1 MFGIPL
7 ARLYFDAH
15 ATTPC
20 DPQVVEAMLPFFT
33 ERFGNAASLQHPY
46 GWDAQQA
53 VEHARQQVAEL
64 VGARLRDVIFTS
76 GATEANN
83 LALLGVVE
91 AAAAADA
98 EARPTPPEGRTT
110 TAEGRE
116 TKGGGPPTTAE
127 GRLPKSEIHV
137 VTLVTEHPA
146 VLDPCAWLET
156 QGVGVTRVPVRQ
168 DGIADLGLLAAAIT
182 PGTTLV
188 SVMAGNNEIGVVQPL
203 DEIARLAH
211 AAGAWFHTDA
221 SQAAGLVHIDM
232 AAMGIDLL
240 SCTAHKIYGPKGVG
254 ALVARRASKVP
265 LAPLHHGGG
274 HERGLR
280 SGTLNVPGI
289 VGFGAAAR
297 LARERR
303 ATDAPRLAQLRDRL
317 WARLLDSL
325 PGVHLRG
332 AASPRL
338 PNNLNVGFDGLTG
351 RDLVMGLTDVA
362 VSPGA
367 ACASTTA
374 APSHV
379 LLALGLSE
387 AEAKSSLRFGLLRT
401 TTAAEVDDLAERLIG
416 LVGALRARRA
426 SPR

>member
-1 MFGIPL
+1 V

-20 DPQVVEAMLPFFT
+20 DPQVVEAMLPYFT

-53 VEHARQQVAEL
+53 VEEARQQVANL
-64 VGARLRDVIFTS
+64 VGARLRDVVFTS

-83 LALLGVVE
+83 LALRGVVE
-91 AAAAADA
+91 AAAAAQADGQW
-98 EARPTPPEGRTT
+98 PTADGRTT
-110 TAEGRE
+110 KA
-116 TKGGGPPTTAE
+116 
-127 GRLPKSEIHV
+127 EIHV

-146 VLDPCAWLET
+146 VLDPCDWLET
-156 QGVGVTRVPVRQ
+156 QGVRVTRVPVRH
-168 DGIADLGLLAAAIT
+168 DGLVDLEVLAAAVT

-203 DEIARLAH
+203 PEIARLAQ

-221 SQAAGLVHIDM
+221 SQAAGLVGIDM
-232 AAMGIDLL
+232 SAMGIDLL
-240 SCTAHKIYGPKGVG
+240 SYTAHKIYGPKGVG
-254 ALVARRASKVP
+254 ALVSRRASKVP

-274 HERGLR
+274 HERGVR

-289 VGFGAAAR
+289 VGFGVAAR

-317 WARLLDSL
+317 WARLHDALA
-325 PGVHLRG
+325 GVHLRG
-332 AASPRL
+332 AATPRL
-338 PNNLNVGFDGLTG
+338 PHNLNVGFDGVTG

-367 ACASTTA
+367 ACASTSA

-401 TTAAEVDDLAERLIG
+401 TTAAEVDDLADRLIP
-416 LVGALRARRA
+416 LVATLRTQRA
-426 SPR
+426 ASR